1 MELSRRK
8 FIKSSF
14 AAGALAMGFTPFLSA
29 CGRGVR
35 RGDIKPAGRLPEAIP
50 DLDDQSAGILHY
62 ASLAPSGHNAQPW
75 YVKVVN
81 RGEWIIG
88 ADPERRLPTVD
99 PNNREVMLS
108 IGAFAENLSIA
119 AAVQGYKAEMEVIA
133 SSTFDEDIIRVS
145 MIKAKPIDYSL
156 QRLTTRRTV
165 KHGYRSN
172 EIRSDDVRALSKPL
186 EGRLVYFPRGS
197 DHAKCIEKCT
207 VESFRRQTY
216 RDDAQRELAS
226 WTRFSNQEAREHR
239 DGLTPEGMEIKG
251 FAGWYV
257 RNFMKK
263 QDVLKERFKKTSVDL
278 ITKLAG
284 QGAGWF
290 IITSEGGG
298 VSDLIET
305 GRRFERMVLMARE
318 HKIGVHPMTQCLEE
332 KTGQN
337 EIALN
342 HPPNVIPQFVLRVG
356 YLDSYPDP
364 VTLRRPVSLFLRTG
378 YSF

>member
-14 AAGALAMGFTPFLSA
+14 AVGALAMGFTPFLSA

-35 RGDIKPAGRLPEAIP
+35 RGDIKPVGRLPEAIP

-133 SSTFDEDIIRVS
+133 SSTFDEDIIRIS

-207 VESFRRQTY
+207 IENFRRQTY

-290 IITSEGGG
+290 IIASEGGG

-378 YSF
+378 

>member
-14 AAGALAMGFTPFLSA
+14 AVGALAMGVMPLLSA
-29 CGRGVR
+29 CGRGIR

-75 YVKVVN
+75 YVKVIN

-99 PNNREVMLS
+99 PDNRELMLS

-378 YSF
+378 

>member
-14 AAGALAMGFTPFLSA
+14 AAGVLAMGFTPLLSA
-29 CGRGVR
+29 CGSGIR
-35 RGDIKPAGRLPEAIP
+35 RGDIKPDGRLHEAIP

-119 AAVQGYKAEMEVIA
+119 AAVQGYKTEMEVIA
-133 SSTFDEDIIRVS
+133 SSPFDEDIIRVS

-172 EIRSDDVRALSKPL
+172 ELRGDDVRALSKSL

-197 DHAKCIEKCT
+197 DHAKCIEECT
-207 VESFRRQTY
+207 VKNFRRQTY
-216 RDDAQRELAS
+216 RDDAQNELAS

-239 DGLTPEGMEIKG
+239 DGLTPEGMEING

-263 QDVLKERFKKTSVDL
+263 EDVLKERFKKTSVDL
-278 ITKLAG
+278 IAKLAE

-290 IITSEGGG
+290 IITSKGEG

-318 HKIGVHPMTQCLEE
+318 HKIGVHPMTQCIEE
-332 KTGQN
+332 KTGQD

-342 HPPNVIPQFVLRVG
+342 HPPTVIPQFVLRVG

-364 VTLRRPVSLFLRTG
+364 VTLRRPVRSFLRTE
-378 YSF
+378 

>member
-35 RGDIKPAGRLPEAIP
+35 RGDIKPAGPLPEAIP

-156 QRLTTRRTV
+156 QRITTRRTV

-172 EIRSDDVRALSKPL
+172 ELRSDDVRALSKPL

-263 QDVLKERFKKTSVDL
+263 QDVLKERFKKTGVDL

-378 YSF
+378 

>member
-119 AAVQGYKAEMEVIA
+119 AAVQGYKAEMDVIA

-156 QRLTTRRTV
+156 QRLTMRRTV

-172 EIRSDDVRALSKPL
+172 ELRSDDVRALSKPL

-378 YSF
+378 

>member
-29 CGRGVR
+29 CGRGIR
-35 RGDIKPAGRLPEAIP
+35 RGDIKPAGPLPEAIP
-50 DLDDQSAGILHY
+50 YLDDQSAGILHY

-378 YSF
+378 

>member
-8 FIKSSF
+8 FIESSF
-14 AAGALAMGFTPFLSA
+14 AAGALAMGVTPLLSA
-29 CGRGVR
+29 CGRGIR

-119 AAVQGYKAEMEVIA
+119 AAVQGYKAEMDVIA

-165 KHGYRSN
+165 KHGYRPN
-172 EIRSDDVRALSKPL
+172 ELKSDDVRALSKPL
-186 EGRLVYFPRGS
+186 EGRLVYFPHGS

-226 WTRFSNQEAREHR
+226 WTRFSNQEAREYR

-364 VTLRRPVSLFLRTG
+364 VTLRRPVSLFLRTR
-378 YSF
+378 

>member
-14 AAGALAMGFTPFLSA
+14 AAGALAMGVAPLLSA

-119 AAVQGYKAEMEVIA
+119 AAVQGYKAEMDVIA

-145 MIKAKPIDYSL
+145 MIKVKPIDYSL

-172 EIRSDDVRALSKPL
+172 ELRSDDVRALSKPL
-186 EGRLVYFPRGS
+186 EGRLVYFPHGS

-207 VESFRRQTY
+207 VESFRGQTY

-226 WTRFSNQEAREHR
+226 WTRFSNQEARQHR

-318 HKIGVHPMTQCLEE
+318 HNIGVHPMTQCLEE

-378 YSF
+378 

>member
-1 MELSRRK
+1 MELSRRI
-8 FIKSSF
+8 FMKSSF
-14 AAGALAMGFTPFLSA
+14 AAGALAMGFTPLLSG
-29 CGRGVR
+29 CGRGIR
-35 RGDIKPAGRLPEAIP
+35 RGDIKSAGPLPEAIP
-50 DLDDQSAGILHY
+50 YLDDQSAGILHY

-81 RGEWIIG
+81 RGDWIIG

-172 EIRSDDVRALSKPL
+172 KIRSDDVRALSKPL
-186 EGRLVYFPRGS
+186 EGRLVYFPHGS

-378 YSF
+378 